1 MDNNINNSDMRNEM
15 FSDYPDIV
23 SVDEV
28 RKMLNIGRNA
38 AYRLLQDGT
47 IKSFKIGSV
56 YKIPKIYIIDYVLQ
70 GAC

>member
-1 MDNNINNSDMRNEM
+1 MDNHVNNSDRRSEM

>member
-1 MDNNINNSDMRNEM
+1 MDIHVNNSDRRSDM